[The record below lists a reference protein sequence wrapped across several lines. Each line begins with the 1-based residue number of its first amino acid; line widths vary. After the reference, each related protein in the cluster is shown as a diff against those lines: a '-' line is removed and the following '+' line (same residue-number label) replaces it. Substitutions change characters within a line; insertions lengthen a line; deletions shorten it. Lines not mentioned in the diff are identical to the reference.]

1 MLCDSL
7 AEGESDGGTSRSSR
21 LDVAI
26 GRSNH
31 LLVIELGVVSA
42 SVSQRW
48 YPKTRLELGLSTEA
62 AMRGL
67 LLT

>member
-1 MLCDSL
+1 MLCESL
-7 AEGESDGGTSRSSR
+7 AEGESDSGISRSSR

-48 YPKTRLELGLSTEA
+48 
-62 AMRGL
+62 
-67 LLT
+67 

>member
-1 MLCDSL
+1 MLCVSL
-7 AEGESDGGTSRSSR
+7 AEGESDGGTSTSSR

-48 YPKTRLELGLSTEA
+48 YPKTRLELGVSAKA
-62 AMRGL
+62 AMREL

>member
-1 MLCDSL
+1 MLCESL
-7 AEGESDGGTSRSSR
+7 AEGESDGGISRSSR

-48 YPKTRLELGLSTEA
+48 
-62 AMRGL
+62 
-67 LLT
+67 

>member
-1 MLCDSL
+1 MCVSL
-7 AEGESDGGTSRSSR
+7 AVGESHRGISTSNR
-21 LDVAI
+21 LVVAI

-31 LLVIELGVVSA
+31 LLVIELGAVSA
-42 SVSQRW
+42 SISQRW
-48 YPKTRLELGLSTEA
+48 YPKTRLELWLSSKA

>member
-1 MLCDSL
+1 MCVSI
-7 AEGESDGGTSRSSR
+7 AEGESPGGTSKGNR
-21 LDVAI
+21 LVVAI

-31 LLVIELGVVSA
+31 LLVIELGAVSA

-48 YPKTRLELGLSTEA
+48 YPKTRLEVGLSSLA
-62 AMRGL
+62 AKRGL

>member
-1 MLCDSL
+1 MLCDSI

-31 LLVIELGVVSA
+31 LLVIELGVASA

-48 YPKTRLELGLSTEA
+48 YPKTRLELGVFAKA
-62 AMRGL
+62 AMREL